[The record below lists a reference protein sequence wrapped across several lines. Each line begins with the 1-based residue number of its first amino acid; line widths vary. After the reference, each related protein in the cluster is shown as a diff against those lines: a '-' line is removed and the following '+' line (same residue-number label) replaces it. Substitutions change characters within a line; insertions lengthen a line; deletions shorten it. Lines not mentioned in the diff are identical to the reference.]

1 MRYWIATEPSI
12 PMKKVMMFIA
22 AEISK
27 HHHLHSSTFFHPNRI
42 YKTVRIRC
50 TAIPPK
56 RRKTGVKLV
65 LPFISVMLTTE
76 NRYQVIEVTKTET
89 IN

>member
-1 MRYWIATEPSI
+1 MRYWIAIEPSN
-12 PMKKVMMFIA
+12 PMKKVMMFIP
-22 AEISK
+22 AEISM

-50 TAIPPK
+50 TAIPPNN
-56 RRKTGVKLV
+56 RKNGVKLMF
-65 LPFISVMLTTE
+65 PFTSVTLTTE
-76 NRYQVIEVTKTET
+76 NKYQVIDVTITET